1 MPPVLTPHDPGVG
14 EGWLRLAEAIRLEV
28 PAHQIDGVWVFRVI
42 RRDGRDFGTAIVSRV
57 EGPRR
62 RIYTASFVHTV
73 KGKKRG
79 QFEAEL
85 AEVGSGPLEA
95 LEQLLALVP
104 RRVEDEEPPIAIDP
118 ALWFPPPSD
127 DQADQG

>member
-1 MPPVLTPHDPGVG
+1 MPPGLTPEQPGVG
-14 EGWLRLAEAIRLEV
+14 DQWLRLAEAVRLEL

-42 RRDGRDFGTAIVSRV
+42 RRGSRDFGTAIVSRV
-57 EGPRR
+57 EGDRR

-85 AEVGSGPLEA
+85 AEVGSGPLPA

-104 RRVEDEEPPIAIDP
+104 RRVDDEEPPIAIDP
-118 ALWFPPPSD
+118 AQWFPPPSD
-127 DQADQG
+127 AQAEQG